1 MTTAGLYATVVEV
14 EDGDVLLE
22 VAPDV
27 VCRFTR
33 AAVARIVS
41 PPAADGPHDGD
52 HDHDGD
58 HNGDEAD
65 DHLHE
70 HDTEDGGAAH
80 GHVSDA
86 APADTTKRVDTTK
99 RRDATGSQ
107 EQPDAGEPGEPD
119 DPASGRGR
127 EG

>member
-27 VCRFTR
+27 VCRFAR

-41 PPAADGPHDGD
+41 SPEADGSHD
-52 HDHDGD
+52 
-58 HNGDEAD
+58 GDEAD
-65 DHLHE
+65 DHIHE
-70 HDTEDGGAAH
+70 HDAEGGGAAH
-80 GHVSDA
+80 DHVSDG
-86 APADTTKRVDTTK
+86 APVDMTKS
-99 RRDATGSQ
+99 RDATDGQ
-107 EQPDAGEPGEPD
+107 EQPEGGKPGEPD
-119 DPASGRGR
+119 DPASGRGT